1 MKAEF
6 FGKENR
12 LVITRFPMN
21 LFSKNSLYKVL
32 NLLKDD
38 FFISFPVRSSAKKGV
53 SGEASGEV
61 GGEDTSGGL
70 DFLDISL
77 ISKEGMSLGDA
88 RESFREMM
96 NSLISFEKGKSLLET
111 EKFV

>member
-1 MKAEF
+1 MKVEF
-6 FGKENR
+6 LNKKNQ
-12 LVITRFPMN
+12 LVITKFPMT
-21 LFSKNSLYKVL
+21 LFSKTSLYKVL

-38 FFISFPVRSSAKKGV
+38 FFISFSVHSLAKKNTD
-53 SGEASGEV
+53 GENTDKE
-61 GGEDTSGGL
+61 L

-77 ISKEGMSLGDA
+77 ISKKKMRLDDA
-88 RESFREMM
+88 REFFREMM

>member
-6 FGKENR
+6 FGKKNQ
-12 LVITRFPMN
+12 LVITKFPMN

-53 SGEASGEV
+53 SGEVSGD
-61 GGEDTSGGL
+61 DTSSRL
-70 DFLDISL
+70 DFLEISL
-77 ISKEGMSLGDA
+77 ISKEGMSLDDA

>member
-6 FGKENR
+6 FGRKNQ
-12 LVITRFPMN
+12 LVITGFPIN

-53 SGEASGEV
+53 SGE
-61 GGEDTSGGL
+61 DTSSGL

-77 ISKEGMSLGDA
+77 ISKEGMSLNDA